1 MSFDTIGAM
10 TDPFADA
17 LEPADRAALLALG
30 RTRSAEAGELLLA
43 QGDPSDRVLLLLEG
57 RVKVALATRSGHSV
71 VLAFRG
77 PGALVGEQATIDGR
91 PRGASVIAVERVELL
106 VVAAG
111 AFRRFLLEH
120 PAAALVLI
128 AELSGRLRDADGKR
142 AGHVTGDTTARVASR
157 LIELCEQYGSPD
169 GGVAGPNEI
178 RIELP
183 MSQEELAGWSGASL
197 EAAAKALRAL
207 RAAGWIETGRRRIVV
222 RDLAALRARAMNP

>member
-1 MSFDTIGAM
+1 M

-30 RTRSAEAGELLLA
+30 HTREVEAGEVLLA

-106 VVAAG
+106 VVAAS
-111 AFRRFLLEH
+111 AFRRYLLEH

-157 LIELCEQYGSPD
+157 LVELCEQYGGP
-169 GGVAGPNEI
+169 AGANGI

-222 RDLAALRARAMNP
+222 RDLPALAARAMNP